1 MHIETIINDLM
12 VYRYI
17 LIVPLT
23 IVEGPIVMVLCGFL
37 YRLGSFDLLPLYASL
52 IIADL
57 IGDVGWYCIGRFWGI
72 HFVTK
77 YGKFFG
83 VTEKTLAKTT
93 ALFHKYHNRILFI
106 SKITMGFGFAVV
118 TLVTAGIAKVPFK
131 KYLIFNV
138 SGQFIWTAML
148 LTAGYF
154 FGNLYYTVDKGFR
167 WVTIV
172 AGIILIIVVIYGFG
186 TYISKRIGEKI

>member
-1 MHIETIINDLM
+1 MHLETVIGYLLT
-12 VYRYI
+12 YRYT

-37 YRLGSFDLLPLYASL
+37 YRLGLFDLIPLYVSL
-52 IIADL
+52 MIADL
-57 IGDVGWYCIGRFWGI
+57 IGDVIWYGIGWFWGL
-72 HFVTK
+72 HFVK
-77 YGKFFG
+77 KFGKFFG
-83 VTEKTLAKTT
+83 INEKTLAKTT
-93 ALFHKYHNRILFI
+93 TLFQKYHNRILFV
-106 SKITMGFGFAVV
+106 SKVTMGFGFAVV
-118 TLVTAGIAKVPFK
+118 TLVTAGITKVPFK

-138 SGQFIWTAML
+138 SGQFIWTAVL
-148 LTAGYF
+148 LTVGFF

-172 AGIILIIVVIYGFG
+172 AAVILVIVIIYGFG